1 MFSKIEFELLS
12 ILKRVGVINKDDGSY
27 EFSFHDRYQ
36 PIQYWREFFGCYP
49 QYLLTQKKLK
59 ELADYHDIPI
69 GYELLKKE
77 YGRQL
82 DSMIAKRSFK
92 YLKILGI
99 AIYKSRFLRSSFRS
113 VNGQLISG
121 EEIAKKNG
129 SITPDLIKRYVQH
142 IAKRAYPTLDVAE
155 FSLSPH
161 AKIRTNIKSKGTV
174 RPIPIKKD
182 MVEIWVREGG
192 TTYVKDGKEYHTGKI
207 NWFVYGQF
215 ERGQELNEAID
226 ECKKK
231 GLHFNLTG
239 PQYPE
244 LPNIPKTEPKVTS
257 TDIFEEYELWNMEDW
272 AM

>member
-1 MFSKIEFELLS
+1 MFSKTEFDLLS
-12 ILKRVGVINKDDGSY
+12 ILKKVGVINKDNY
-27 EFSFHDRYQ
+27 EFSFHNQYQ
-36 PIQYWREFFGCYP
+36 PIQYWREFFGRYP
-49 QYLLTQKKLK
+49 QYLLNKKKLQ

-82 DSMIAKRSFK
+82 DDIITKRSFK

-99 AIYKSRFLRSSFRS
+99 AIYKSRFLRSSFKS
-113 VNGQLISG
+113 VNGLVSG
-121 EEIAKKNG
+121 EEIAKQNG
-129 SITPDLIKRYVQH
+129 SITPNLIKRYVPH
-142 IAKRAYPTLDVAE
+142 IAKRAYPTLDVAD
-155 FSLSPH
+155 FSLSPY

-192 TTYVKDGKEYHTGKI
+192 TTYVKNGKEYHTGRI
-207 NWFVYGQF
+207 NWFVYGRF
-215 ERGQELNEAID
+215 ERGQELNEAIN

-231 GLHFNLTG
+231 GLYFNLTG

-244 LPNIPKTEPKVTS
+244 LPKIPKTEPKVTS
-257 TDIFEEYELWNMEDW
+257 VDIFEEYELWNMEDW
-272 AM
+272 TM